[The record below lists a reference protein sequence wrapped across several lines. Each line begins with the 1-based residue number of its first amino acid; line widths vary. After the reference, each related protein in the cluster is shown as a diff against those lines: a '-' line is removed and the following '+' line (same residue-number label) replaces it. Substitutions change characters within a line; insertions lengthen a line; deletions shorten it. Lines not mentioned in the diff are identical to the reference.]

1 MRQATHHTKSNT
13 EIQSNLAVEYR
24 QMSAYG
30 TKKPGGD
37 RAVQLTFPANFQ
49 KAFDA
54 GIAYFPSTMGEP
66 LDVMVGTHFQS
77 VYHEQK
83 RQEANQSVMNG
94 LQARRSME
102 QKLLTG
108 PHNYHLP
115 KPVLSQRR
123 FANPMNGVV
132 GFASARRDD
141 PNAPFSVVENTG
153 GLRGGVVAT
162 AAGQEFYA
170 LQLQRRIDQLNKM
183 NAVAQGFAV
192 PMGQKV
198 ESYDNRDF
206 GGKDKTNFFL
216 YLRTLTDSVIS
227 GDLSRFTFEN
237 LKEMMDMLFKFA
249 PVATEEDF
257 QDINEAFDD
266 LLPQIRQ
273 LESGDEATA
282 PTNAE
287 YAETLKIYMEKA
299 NTYVDEMGANVDRN
313 PKDKMTLSR
322 SLIKSLGFHKFQ
334 RKARDVEVVADEA
347 RRNPRVR
354 DAFENFDGR
363 HGGDDDDDDGGG
375 DGRFNRPARTR
386 EDDDAD
392 GMPRQPFAGR
402 GGDPNRDRYG
412 KKNGLIVF
420 GGPTYFGEESDVAE
434 QVAEV
439 PMVAPL
445 GLSGF
450 EPEAQMPQP
459 SMDVLKTAV
468 EEELESKLTDAGWS
482 KGMKVETFINDNFE
496 TAEEFVGL
504 MERSLLSKGFT
515 KAQIAKGMDVLGYP
529 FFAEYIA
536 SNAGDLAPTPIVPAR
551 RFQPPPPP
559 PLALPP
565 QAGATLESLGLPTS
579 RADLLR
585 ANSIAEIREIGSR
598 IPREFGGPYRPREGT
613 KRRSAMS
620 RLVTLL
626 KNIEPNF

>member
-1 MRQATHHTKSNT
+1 
-13 EIQSNLAVEYR
+13 
-24 QMSAYG
+24 MSAYG
-30 TKKPGGD
+30 TKKPGAD

-66 LDVMVGTHFQS
+66 LDVMVGSHFQS

-94 LQARRSME
+94 LQARRTME

-115 KPVLSQRR
+115 KPVLGQRK

-132 GFASARRDD
+132 GFPSARRDD
-141 PNAPFSVVENTG
+141 PSAPFSVVENTG
-153 GLRGGVVAT
+153 AMRGGVVTT
-162 AAGQEFYA
+162 AEGQEFYA

-183 NAVAQGFAV
+183 NALAQGFAV

-198 ESYDNRDF
+198 ESYDSRDF
-206 GGKDKTNFFL
+206 GGKEKTNFFL
-216 YLRTLTDSVIS
+216 YLRTLTDATIS
-227 GDLSRFTFEN
+227 GDLTRFTFEN

-249 PVATEEDF
+249 PIASEEDF

-273 LESGDEATA
+273 LEEGDEATA

-299 NTYVDEMGANVDRN
+299 NEYVDVMAANVNRQ
-313 PKDKMTLSR
+313 PKDRMTLSR

-363 HGGDDDDDDGGG
+363 HGGDDDDDGGG

-386 EDDDAD
+386 EDDDAG
-392 GMPRQPFAGR
+392 GMPRQPYAGR

-412 KKNGLIVF
+412 QKNGLIVF
-420 GGPTYFGEESDVAE
+420 GGPTYFGEESVAE
-434 QVAEV
+434 QAAEV

-445 GLSGF
+445 GLAGF

-459 SMDVLKTAV
+459 STDVLKTAV
-468 EEELESKLTDAGWS
+468 EEELESKLVDAGWT
-482 KGMKVETFINDNFE
+482 KGMKVETFITDNFE
-496 TAEEFVGL
+496 NAEELVSQ
-504 MERSLLSKGFT
+504 MERSLLAKGFT

-536 SNAGDLAPTPIVPAR
+536 ANAGDLAPTPIVPAR
-551 RFQPPPPP
+551 RAAPALEPP
-559 PLALPP
+559 PLALPAQP
-565 QAGATLESLGLPTS
+565 KTLESLGLPTS
-579 RADLLR
+579 RSDLLR
-585 ANSIAEIREIGSR
+585 VNSIAEIREIGSR

-620 RLVTLL
+620 RLITLL
-626 KNIEPNF
+626 RNVDPNF